1 MKRRRTRGPVVSAT
15 EPDLQTRLRLT
26 SRHVARA
33 EAEQQRKSGSR
44 LAAQRTQGSVTV
56 FLALTFAMIAALLL
70 TIVESCR
77 TVSERLFW
85 QTAVDSSMESLFSQ
99 FHRPLW
105 ESYRIFGLQ
114 YRTDEDLSEE
124 FYDFMKPYLS
134 ARDLFPGSIKEESI
148 GFQEHVHVT
157 EGISFEDEVLEY
169 MKYGLL
175 DSMIRFAGS
184 DFQEQ
189 EVVEE
194 LEKVFRRADESKEI
208 RELQRSYQ
216 LDTKDLKTVE
226 DVIAQVDA
234 ATRSAEAAHQ
244 EAWNALRRED
254 PYDFYSAKYSFTRAL
269 TELQQA
275 VSRYTKA
282 ADQLAEKVAALR
294 ADFNTRSAS
303 LSEEGRQAIEAE
315 ISEYESYVSRSG
327 DVRAEI
333 EAMPAKADALIAEA
347 DRVEQDVDD
356 FEEWLADAWDDDEED
371 EPDFSYEIRRF
382 YRNAAADWHSFS
394 LIHYGGEL
402 SRINAKNKALL
413 DQISDLLQGNL
424 LSLVLPD
431 GAALPSNTAI
441 HDRSPAFPADS
452 TAHPMEVAILGE
464 YALKF
469 FHYYH
474 PGETPKEQLPP
485 SGAQVLELEYL
496 LGGESSDY
504 ENLSE
509 YVTKLVALREGMN
522 LIYLY
527 SSPEKRNEARLFVTS
542 FLVATGNPA
551 LISVFTFFVLGIWAL
566 VQAIQDVKTL
576 LSAGRVPLFHD
587 SSSWSVDI
595 SGLLRFG
602 EHPAASADVRK
613 NGLSYRDYLRAFLLG
628 EGLLDQA
635 GINQRMLSR
644 IEKNIRQIGQ
654 DPETGFA
661 LDECLYALEA
671 TVRPDTRHVMYSTGI
686 LQMVADTAPAIDY
699 SMEISSYYKYRNDT
713 Q

>member
-1 MKRRRTRGPVVSAT
+1 MKGYRTQGPAHPKSEGRRTAK
-15 EPDLQTRLRLT
+15 
-26 SRHVARA
+26 A
-33 EAEQQRKSGSR
+33 ERT
-44 LAAQRTQGSVTV
+44 AQCTQGSVTV
-56 FLALTFAMIAALLL
+56 FLALSFAMIAALLL

-85 QTAVDSSMESLFSQ
+85 QVAVDSSMESLFSQ

-105 ESYRIFGLQ
+105 ENYRIFGLQ

-134 ARDLFPGSIKEESI
+134 ARDLFPGSIREDGVS
-148 GFQEHVHVT
+148 FLEHVHVT
-157 EGISFEDEVLEY
+157 EGISFEEEVLEY

-175 DSMIRFAGS
+175 DSLISFAGS

-189 EVVEE
+189 EIVEE

-216 LDTKDLKTVE
+216 LDTKDLKAVE
-226 DVIAQVDA
+226 DAIAQVDA

-244 EAWNALRRED
+244 EAGNALRRED

-269 TELQQA
+269 TELQHA

-282 ADQLAEKVAALR
+282 ADQLAKKVAALR
-294 ADFNTRSAS
+294 ADFDTRSAS

-315 ISEYESYVSRSG
+315 ISEYENYVSRSG
-327 DVRAEI
+327 EVRAEI

-347 DRVEQDVDD
+347 DRVEQDVD
-356 FEEWLADAWDDDEED
+356 EEWLADAIAAAWDDDEEG

-413 DQISDLLQGNL
+413 DQISDLLQDNL

-431 GAALPSNTAI
+431 GVTLPSNTAI

-452 TAHPMEVAILGE
+452 TAHPVEVAILGE

-474 PGETPKEQLPP
+474 PSETSKEQLPP
-485 SGAQVLELEYL
+485 SGAQALELEYL

-587 SSSWSVDI
+587 HSSWSVDI

-602 EHPAASADVRK
+602 EHPSASADTRK
-613 NGLSYRDYLRAFLLG
+613 KGLSYRDYLRAFLLG

-635 GINQRMLSR
+635 EINQRM
-644 IEKNIRQIGQ
+644 QIGK

-661 LDECLYALEA
+661 IDECLYALEA

-686 LQMVADTAPAIDY
+686 LQMVADTVPSIDY

>member
-1 MKRRRTRGPVVSAT
+1 MKRRMTRGPAHTDAERRRTAT
-15 EPDLQTRLRLT
+15 
-26 SRHVARA
+26 A
-33 EAEQQRKSGSR
+33 E

-56 FLALTFAMIAALLL
+56 FLALSFAMIAALLL

-105 ESYRIFGLQ
+105 ENYRIFGLQ

-134 ARDLFPGSIKEESI
+134 ARDLFPGSIREDSVS
-148 GFQEHVHVT
+148 FLEHMHVT
-157 EGISFEDEVLEY
+157 EGISFEEEVLEY

-175 DSMIRFAGS
+175 DSLISFAGS

-216 LDTKDLKTVE
+216 LDTKDLKAVE
-226 DVIAQVDA
+226 DAIAQVDA

-269 TELQQA
+269 TELQHA

-294 ADFNTRSAS
+294 ADFDTRSAS

-315 ISEYESYVSRSG
+315 ISEYENYVSRSG
-327 DVRAEI
+327 EGRAEI
-333 EAMPAKADALIAEA
+333 EAMPAKAAALIAEA

-356 FEEWLADAWDDDEED
+356 FEEWLADAISDAWDDDDED

-382 YRNAAADWHSFS
+382 YRTAAADWHSFS

-402 SRINAKNKALL
+402 SSINAKNKALL

-431 GAALPSNTAI
+431 GAALPSSTAI

-452 TAHPMEVAILGE
+452 TAHPVEVAILGE

-485 SGAQVLELEYL
+485 SGAQALELEYL

-587 SSSWSVDI
+587 NSSWSVDI

-602 EHPAASADVRK
+602 EHPSAGADVRK

-628 EGLLDQA
+628 EGLLRQA
-635 GINQRMLSR
+635 EINQRMLSR
-644 IEKNIRQIGQ
+644 IEKNIRQIGK

-686 LQMVADTAPAIDY
+686 LQMVADTVPAIDY